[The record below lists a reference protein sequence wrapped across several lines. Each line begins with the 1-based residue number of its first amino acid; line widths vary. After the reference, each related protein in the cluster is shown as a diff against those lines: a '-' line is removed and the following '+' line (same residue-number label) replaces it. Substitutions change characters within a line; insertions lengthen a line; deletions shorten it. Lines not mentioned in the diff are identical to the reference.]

1 MRFTYCPQC
10 GLKLTLKEI
19 GDEGF
24 IPFCIS
30 CSKPYFDW
38 FGQCTISAVVN
49 EFNEVALLNHKGA
62 PNAHWGLVAG
72 HIKQG
77 ETLEQSAIREVNE
90 ETGQEVDHIEYISS
104 YYLEKKELL
113 MVGFKCRVRK
123 RDFNQSNEI
132 EQVEWFTLS
141 DAKELLI
148 DGSIAK
154 QLLCEVY

>member
-1 MRFTYCPQC
+1 MKVRYLIREHNLFTIWEDKRMRFTYCPQC

-62 PNAHWGLVAG
+62 ASTHWGLVAG
-72 HIKQG
+72 HLKQG

-104 YYLEKKELL
+104 YYHEK
-113 MVGFKCRVRK
+113 
-123 RDFNQSNEI
+123 
-132 EQVEWFTLS
+132 
-141 DAKELLI
+141 KELLI

-154 QLLCEVY
+154 QLLCEVN